1 MTLKGDAIFRQKL
14 TGDLKNDI
22 KNLIT
27 FHASNCKSKNLHF
40 DGFALSKLYKDVTF
54 HKTEE
59 RSKEKLMLGTY
70 ALFV

>member
-27 FHASNCKSKNLHF
+27 FHASSCTSKNC
-40 DGFALSKLYKDVTF
+40 T
-54 HKTEE
+54 
-59 RSKEKLMLGTY
+59 LMGSLCPKHIKM
-70 ALFV
+70 LRFIRLKSDPKKS